1 MDSRIQH
8 RRWLAAALILGICA
22 VLASALAAQDGDE
35 DEMAPDVVVDQE
47 EVAMIR
53 GEALPRLPDVDVFDL
68 AQRRQALDARALEL
82 DDRERQLT
90 ALRDELDQRL
100 VRLAALQV
108 AMEDYLTRWRKVEE
122 ADVAQLVKV
131 YTAMKPAP
139 AAAAIGSMDERLATN
154 ILSRMNEKKAAKI
167 MDLLAPTKSVNIA
180 RLMGRGLD

>member
-1 MDSRIQH
+1 MGNPIPP
-8 RRWLAAALILGICA
+8 RRWLAAALLLAVCA
-22 VLASALAAQDGDE
+22 VFTGTLAAQEGGE
-35 DEMAPDVVVDQE
+35 GEVVPDVVVDQE
-47 EVAMIR
+47 EVAVVR

-90 ALRDELDQRL
+90 VLRDELDQRL
-100 VRLAALQV
+100 KRLAALQG
-108 AMEDYLTRWRKVEE
+108 AMKQYLTRWRKVEE

-139 AAAAIGSMDERLATN
+139 AAAAISSMDERLATN

-167 MDLLAPTKSVNIA
+167 MDLLPPTKSVNIA
-180 RLMGRGLD
+180 RLMGRGLE